1 MPKGYKQNKNI
12 LMLKNYF
19 KTAWRNLMKYKLYSF
34 LNIAGLTVGILCSCL
49 IFLYV
54 TDELSYDNYSPLAS
68 RTYRINFFA
77 KLGDQNA
84 TTAQTPALAGP
95 VFKTELPQIEE
106 AGRAAA
112 LAVMAYRDARL
123 SFGSD

>member
-1 MPKGYKQNKNI
+1 
-12 LMLKNYF
+12 MLKNYF

-68 RTYRINFFA
+68 RTYRINFFG
-77 KLGDQNA
+77 KLGERAVNSAQSPAPAASTASAGNA
-84 TTAQTPALAGP
+84 GARYARPSLRAERGLTPALGP
-95 VFKTELPQIEE
+95 
-106 AGRAAA
+106 
-112 LAVMAYRDARL
+112 ARPRHTSL
-123 SFGSD
+123 ERFL